1 MNRKEAAALLGHCAA
16 FDNRKP
22 SEAAAIAWASAL
34 KDVPCDQDAL
44 DAVAAFYKTP
54 PKDPDTKLWI
64 QPHNVLTLRAKL
76 RSARLENFQ
85 YEPIANETTAEY
97 LARYRGQVQAIASG
111 RFPAP
116 TGRLQLEGGPHPNT
130 QAGLEAR
137 GWQGSRTVPDED
149 ATIPQPRLAD
159 TVRRPGPLGVVC
171 PACSAELGRPC
182 KGPVATAKHPLGKP
196 LAKPHTARRRAA
208 AGEPMVDPARL
219 AAEEDR
225 VREASRLALARIEAE
240 QAEREAEAAAKQPSP
255 SPVSESPAEQAIPDA
270 EIVDE
275 EPAGE

>member
-1 MNRKEAAALLGHCAA
+1 MNADEAAELLGHCSG
-16 FDNRKP
+16 FDNRQP
-22 SEAAAIAWASAL
+22 SIVAAKSWASAL
-34 KDVPCDQDAL
+34 YDIPL
-44 DAVAAFYKTP
+44 DNDTKAAVAAYYTTP
-54 PKDPDTKLWI
+54 PQNPNERLWI
-64 QPHNVLTLRAKL
+64 LPHHVRTLRSKI

-85 YEPIANETTAEY
+85 YEPRPDETTAEY

-137 GWQGSRTVPDED
+137 GWQGGRAVPDED
-149 ATIPQPRLAD
+149 VTIPQPRLAD
-159 TVRRPGPLGVVC
+159 TVRRPGPLGVEC

-196 LAKPHTARRRAA
+196 LAKPHTARIRVA
-208 AGEPMVDPARL
+208 AGEAAPDPARQ

-225 VREASRLALARIEAE
+225 IREASRRALQRLAE
-240 QAEREAEAAAKQPSP
+240 
-255 SPVSESPAEQAIPDA
+255 EQAIPDA
-270 EIVDE
+270 EIVE
-275 EPAGE
+275 AESPSE

>member
-44 DAVAAFYKTP
+44 DAVADFYSTP

-64 QPHNVLTLRAKL
+64 QPHNVRTLRAKI

-85 YEPIANETTAEY
+85 YEPRADETTGEY

-111 RFPAP
+111 RFGAP
-116 TGRLQLEGGPHPNT
+116 TGRPQLEGGPHPRVL
-130 QAGLEAR
+130 AELEAI
-137 GWQGSRTVPDED
+137 GWQGNRTVPDED
-149 ATIPQPRLAD
+149 GSIPQPRLAD
-159 TVRRPGPLGVVC
+159 TVRRTGPLGVQC
-171 PACSAELGRPC
+171 PACSAEIGHPC
-182 KGPVATAKHPLGKP
+182 KSGISTAKHPLGKP
-196 LAKPHTARRRAA
+196 LAKPHTVRRRVA
-208 AGEPMVDPARL
+208 AGEPVVDPTRQ

-225 VREASRLALARIEAE
+225 IREASRLALARIKAEQPAQKAEVPAE
-240 QAEREAEAAAKQPSP
+240 QATPET
-255 SPVSESPAEQAIPDA
+255 PAEEAIPDA
-270 EIVDE
+270 EIVEEETPDE
-275 EPAGE
+275 

>member
-1 MNRKEAAALLGHCAA
+1 MNSDEAAILLGYCAA
-16 FDNRKP
+16 FDNRGP
-22 SEAAAIAWASAL
+22 SVVAAQAWGAAL
-34 KDVPCDQDAL
+34 HDVPLDQDAK
-44 DAVAAFYKTP
+44 DAIAAYYTTT
-54 PKDPDTKLWI
+54 PKDPNQRLWI
-64 QPHNVLTLRAKL
+64 LPHHVRTLRSKI

-85 YEPIANETTAEY
+85 YEPRPDETTGEY

-116 TGRLQLEGGPHPNT
+116 TGRLQLEGAPSPDFMRE
-130 QAGLEAR
+130 LEAR
-137 GWQGSRTVPDED
+137 GWQGNRPVPDDED
-149 ATIPQPRLAD
+149 AAIPRPRLAD

-182 KGPVATAKHPLGKP
+182 KGPVATAMHPLGKP

-208 AGEPMVDPARL
+208 AGEPEADSARL

-240 QAEREAEAAAKQPSP
+240 QAEREAKAAA
-255 SPVSESPAEQAIPDA
+255 ERAIPDA
-270 EIVDE
+270 EIVEEENPDE
-275 EPAGE
+275 